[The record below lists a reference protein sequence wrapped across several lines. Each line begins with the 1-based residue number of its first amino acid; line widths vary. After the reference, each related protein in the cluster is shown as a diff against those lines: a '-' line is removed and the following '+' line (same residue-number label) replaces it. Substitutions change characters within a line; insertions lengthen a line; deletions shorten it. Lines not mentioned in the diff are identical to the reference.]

1 MIMTAKDIGDK
12 IQGGFDWVRD
22 VLRPVEN
29 RWLIFLVSVF
39 VLLLARGLGAHGL
52 GTIIALVY
60 IMYFVT
66 LGRDRRDL

>member
-1 MIMTAKDIGDK
+1 MTAKDIGEK
-12 IQGGFDWVRD
+12 IQAGFDWARD

-39 VLLLARGLGAHGL
+39 VLILARGLGAHGL
-52 GTIIALVY
+52 STILALVY

-66 LGRDRRDL
+66 LGRDRQDL

>member
-1 MIMTAKDIGDK
+1 MTAKDIGDK

>member
-1 MIMTAKDIGDK
+1 MKAVDIGRHVQDA
-12 IQGGFDWVRD
+12 FDWARTA
-22 VLRPVEN
+22 LQPVET

-39 VLLLARGLGAHGL
+39 SLLLARGLGAHGL
-52 GTIIALVY
+52 STIIALVY

>member
-1 MIMTAKDIGDK
+1 MKAVDIGRHVQDA
-12 IQGGFDWVRD
+12 FDWVRTA
-22 VLRPVEN
+22 LQPIET

-39 VLLLARGLGAHGL
+39 ALLLARGLGAHGL
-52 GTIIALVY
+52 STIIALIY